1 MRMIQQ
7 LLARF
12 FHFCTYRIQLLGIFL
27 IAFHTLSVFHRK
39 GIDVDIVCFK

>member
-1 MRMIQQ
+1 MRMIQE

-12 FHFCTYRIQLLGIFL
+12 FHFSAYGIQLLRIFL